1 MQPKKSA
8 ASKKTSGGT
17 APKAAG
23 TGDESEEPST
33 QVRVGRPPTSPLD
46 RKSQVRENVRAHRAK
61 LKASGLEKVET
72 YVPKAWQQ
80 FLQKSGEPLQQLGL
94 EAFAL
99 LLKARGASDLVQSAG
114 RVSTGDEP
122 AD

>member
-8 ASKKTSGGT
+8 ANKKISGAGV
-17 APKAAG
+17 PKAVEG
-23 TGDESEEPST
+23 ESEMAATHS
-33 QVRVGRPPTSPLD
+33 RVGRPPTSLLD

-80 FLQKSGEPLQQLGL
+80 FLQNSGKSIQELGL
-94 EAFAL
+94 EAFTL
-99 LLKARGASDLVQSAG
+99 LLEKRGASDLVAAAQAA
-114 RVSTGDEP
+114 TP
-122 AD
+122 ADEKAP

>member
-8 ASKKTSGGT
+8 VSKKNSG
-17 APKAAG
+17 APVPDSAVG
-23 TGDESEEPST
+23 VSEDDPT
-33 QVRVGRPPTSPLD
+33 QSRVGRPPTSPLD

-72 YVPKAWQQ
+72 YLPKAWQQ
-80 FLQKSGEPLQQLGL
+80 FLQNSGESIQQLGL

-99 LLKARGASDLVQSAG
+99 LLTKRGASDLVEAAQKAITESDKA
-114 RVSTGDEP
+114 S
-122 AD
+122 

>member
-8 ASKKTSGGT
+8 ANKKTSGDGV
-17 APKAAG
+17 PKAVE
-23 TGDESEEPST
+23 DKSEHTATHP
-33 QVRVGRPPTSPLD
+33 RVGRPPTSPLD

-80 FLQKSGEPLQQLGL
+80 FLQNSGESIQELGL

-99 LLKARGASDLVQSAG
+99 LLEKRGASDLVAAAQAA
-114 RVSTGDEP
+114 TP
-122 AD
+122 ADEKAP